1 MPRWSLPG
9 PYGAH
14 NFRSHTEG
22 KWAIFWDE
30 LGVKWEYEPQGFV
43 TDGSAYLPDFTVFAA
58 GPLWMVCLCIKALRL
73 PWRVHLAQVLVYG
86 LGWLLIFLAAR
97 CDPTT
102 FTEWFRD

>member
-1 MPRWSLPG
+1 MALHIRLGLGHWPKPMTED
-9 PYGAH
+9 YNTVA
-14 NFRSHTEG
+14 FRIHM
-22 KWAIFWDE
+22 WAMTWI
-30 LGVKWEYEPQGFV
+30 L
-43 TDGSAYLPDFTVFAA
+43 LFTVFAA
-58 GPLWMVCLCIKALRL
+58 GPLWMVFLCIKALRL